1 MFETYMIKKDNG
13 KKLHCWGYEKYC
25 LVFPYLI
32 QDLND
37 NLISPI
43 GFPLYTCTGD
53 YSCFENSTAY

>member
-1 MFETYMIKKDNG
+1 MIKKI
-13 KKLHCWGYEKYC
+13 HCWGYEKYC

-43 GFPLYTCTGD
+43 VFPLYTCTGD